1 MVKLKV
7 GRRSLHRKPNSIV
20 TVNQEISVRAVK
32 ESIRRIALT
41 GPYLA
46 LGTTIVVLTFYLFVE
61 TATDVEQ
68 TWRNSIIITN
78 LIVSVGS
85 LLSAFIASKALK
97 QRATP
102 RFMSS
107 FLNMVIAFVLVSG
120 LAITLIDQL
129 VVTNLTP
136 LMISM
141 TIVSTFYILRPLKAT
156 MIFIIFFIL
165 FYLGMVSL
173 SVPSPTLSST
183 VVNGLVITLVGSSL
197 SLANWT
203 YFRRGEL
210 QERKIVQQQN
220 ILERMAYHDP
230 LTKLP
235 NRRFLDQII
244 KNEVAKVKR
253 GQTNSCL
260 IIMDI
265 DDFKLVND
273 THGHPTGDE
282 VLKEFATVVSS
293 SLRASDTFVR
303 LGGEEFLILAPDST
317 LDAGLIFAERLRQTV
332 SEHKFTANGDEITI
346 TVSIGIASLKGI
358 EKPLN
363 YYSNADKAL
372 YKAKNKGKNRIEA
385 YKEIS

>member
-273 THGHPTGDE
+273 THGHPAGDE

-372 YKAKNKGKNRIEA
+372 YKAKNKGKNRIEV